1 MLLQNGKGGIF
12 MFKHIKRLCFL
23 AVLVMAVFLGGLLA
37 DSNQLREDLLRL
49 HVVGASVS
57 EEDQA
62 VKLEVRDAILATL
75 EQGMSDVA
83 DMEQAKA
90 YVRDM
95 IPKLTEVANQVLE
108 KAGFDKTVSISLGEE
123 EFPVREYDTFSLPS
137 GIYQS
142 LRIIIGEGEGQN
154 WWCVVFPKLCMSA
167 TTEEFVEVA
176 AMEGMDETLS
186 GTLTGEYEIRF
197 WLLDQLG
204 KLGNFL
210 HGDSE

>member
-1 MLLQNGKGGIF
+1 

-49 HVVGASVS
+49 HVVGASDS